1 MFQIGHVLHDTY
13 RIERLLGQGGMAWVF
28 EVAHVRLPR
37 RFALKVITA
46 PAAKSSEFMMRFR
59 REAEILAS
67 LDHPNLVNVVDW
79 NITPSGQP
87 YLVMELLSGE
97 DLAQFLQRSGT
108 LPQRVALSIFAQ
120 AVAALEV
127 AHSHGITHRDLK
139 PANIFLC
146 KNGLVPHFTKVLDF
160 GIAKSAQHASSLK
173 TDHLVLMGT
182 PAYMAPEQARG
193 DVAGVDARADQFSLG
208 LVLYEMLSGK
218 PAFYR
223 RGDPAMTTL
232 CRVMLEDPAPLVD
245 TAMNQAVMRALR
257 KQPEERYRS
266 ISEMVTAIMNAAS
279 VPVEHLDIPERTER
293 TDRRRQSRAAPV
305 SAAQT
310 RTERAAPAPSASA
323 SAVSPLKSATRSSQS
338 SETVPFEQ
346 INTGEEPTAPRGTS
360 QLAALP
366 PGSSSPPS
374 LSLKKDPAPV
384 SSPPESIRRQVHPRR
399 RIAPV
404 LVGCGSA
411 AMALAML
418 FLLMWNQAAR
428 SNPSRI
434 DAPHEDRPQPQ
445 VPELPAPIK
454 SDPAADPPDL
464 GQCVDQAAE
473 ETPDSPQPEPYHPP
487 KHYELRMTGVVTRSI
502 VGQVVGRCV
511 RAAFDP
517 LRRFAD
523 ETIELRRIADKLLVP
538 TRHLPVE
545 RCRQLELCL
554 SEHKAELL
562 SLPSSLDIKIVESK

>member
-1 MFQIGHVLHDTY
+1 MFSIGHILHDTY

-46 PAAKSSEFMMRFR
+46 PAAKSSEFMLRFR

-97 DLAQFLQRSGT
+97 DLAQFLQRSGA

-146 KNGLVPHFTKVLDF
+146 KNGLVPHYTKVLDF
-160 GIAKSAQHASSLK
+160 GIAKSAQHASALV

-223 RGDPAMTTL
+223 RGEPAMTTL
-232 CRVMLEDPAPLVD
+232 CRVMLEDPAPLTD
-245 TAMNQAVMRALR
+245 AAMNQAVMRALR

-266 ISEMVTAIMNAAS
+266 ISEMVTGIMNAAS
-279 VPVEHLDIPERTER
+279 VPVEHIEIPERTER
-293 TDRRRQSRAAPV
+293 TERRRHLAPLADAASPPPERRASPPSV
-305 SAAQT
+305 SAPA
-310 RTERAAPAPSASA
+310 RAPEPPPQASA
-323 SAVSPLKSATRSSQS
+323 PPEPPL
-338 SETVPFEQ
+338 
-346 INTGEEPTAPRGTS
+346 GEEPTSPRGNS
-360 QLAALP
+360 QLAALVSPPDAETKEAPIHVPPEPPRRPYRPRRPLYPLLLSSGTVAALLVMMALLMRHPEATSAHQPETSAEETAPP
-366 PGSSSPPS
+366 PGSDMSALVDSSATS
-374 LSLKKDPAPV
+374 
-384 SSPPESIRRQVHPRR
+384 
-399 RIAPV
+399 
-404 LVGCGSA
+404 
-411 AMALAML
+411 
-418 FLLMWNQAAR
+418 
-428 SNPSRI
+428 
-434 DAPHEDRPQPQ
+434 
-445 VPELPAPIK
+445 
-454 SDPAADPPDL
+454 DPPDL
-464 GQCVDQAAE
+464 GQCIDLV
-473 ETPDSPQPEPYHPP
+473 HPP
-487 KHYELRMTGVVTRSI
+487 TPPAPVTPIGHSVPPVHFDLRMSGVVSRSI
-502 VGQVVGRCV
+502 VGQVLGRCV
-511 RAAFDP
+511 RSAFDP

-523 ETIELRRIADKLLVP
+523 STIELRRIADKLLVP
-538 TRHLPVE
+538 TRNLPAE

-554 SEHKAELL
+554 LEHKAELV
-562 SLPSSLDIKIVESK
+562 SVPPSIDIKIVESRSP